1 MALMSQASS
10 RGLVIMAPVTSRPP
24 HHRQP
29 HGRARARASAS
40 GYKVLMTEAQEA
52 SYTAAASERVL
63 SVRQLSLS
71 SVFRLIVVTM
81 PGLVHL
87 SCILAAAAQVQAWGG
102 VFNRYKQTDTN
113 WNTSPQRSTH

>member
-29 HGRARARASAS
+29 HGRGRASAS

-63 SVRQLSLS
+63 PVRQLSLS

-102 VFNRYKQTDTN
+102 VFNR
-113 WNTSPQRSTH
+113 